1 MTPIENLLSRLSKV
15 RGRNG
20 AWTACCP
27 AHEDKSP
34 SLAIK
39 EGDDG
44 RVLLHCFGGC
54 DVHNV
59 LGAVG
64 MDMSDLFPAK
74 RDSRDSRDSRESGT
88 PVKKATFYAS
98 DLLRVI
104 HFEALVVQI
113 AAIDMANGKEVSA
126 PTKARLM
133 LAYQRIDEATRYA
146 NV

>member
-1 MTPIENLLSRLSKV
+1 MTPIENLLSHLSKV

-54 DVHNV
+54 DVHSV
-59 LGAVG
+59 LAAVG

-74 RDSRDSRDSRESGT
+74 RESGT

-113 AAIDMANGKEVSA
+113 AAIDMAKGKAISA
-126 PTKARLM
+126 STKDRLL

>member
-15 RGRNG
+15 KGRNG

-54 DVHNV
+54 DVHSV

-74 RDSRDSRDSRESGT
+74 RESGT
-88 PVKKATFYAS
+88 PAKKATFYAS

-113 AAIDMANGKEVSA
+113 AAIDIVNGKEVSA

>member
-1 MTPIENLLSRLSKV
+1 
-15 RGRNG
+15 
-20 AWTACCP
+20 
-27 AHEDKSP
+27 
-34 SLAIK
+34 LAIK
-39 EGDDG
+39 EVDDG
-44 RVLLHCFGGC
+44 RILIHCFGGC

-74 RDSRDSRDSRESGT
+74 RDSRDSRESGT

-113 AAIDMANGKEVSA
+113 AAIDMANGKEVSES
-126 PTKARLM
+126 TKARLL

>member
-1 MTPIENLLSRLSKV
+1 MTPVENLLSRLSKV
-15 RGRNG
+15 KGRNG

-39 EGDDG
+39 EGDAG

-54 DVHNV
+54 DVHSV

-74 RDSRDSRDSRESGT
+74 RDSRDSRESGT

-113 AAIDMANGKEVSA
+113 AAIDMAKGKAISEQ
-126 PTKARLM
+126 TQQRLL

>member
-1 MTPIENLLSRLSKV
+1 MTPIENLLSHLSKV
-15 RGRNG
+15 KGRNG

-39 EGDDG
+39 EVDDG
-44 RVLLHCFGGC
+44 RILIHCFGGC
-54 DVHNV
+54 DVHSV

-74 RDSRDSRDSRESGT
+74 RDSGT

-113 AAIDMANGKEVSA
+113 AAIDMAKGKEISTS
-126 PTKARLM
+126 TKDRLL

>member
-1 MTPIENLLSRLSKV
+1 MTPVENLLSHLSKV

-54 DVHNV
+54 DVHSV

-74 RDSRDSRDSRESGT
+74 QGT

-113 AAIDMANGKEVSA
+113 AAIDMAKGKAISA
-126 PTKARLM
+126 STKARLM

>member
-1 MTPIENLLSRLSKV
+1 MTPIENLLSHLSKV

-54 DVHNV
+54 DVHSV

-74 RDSRDSRDSRESGT
+74 QGT

-113 AAIDMANGKEVSA
+113 AAIDMAKGKAISA
-126 PTKARLM
+126 STKARLM

>member
-1 MTPIENLLSRLSKV
+1 MTPIENLLSHLSKV
-15 RGRNG
+15 KGRNG

-39 EGDDG
+39 EVDDG
-44 RVLLHCFGGC
+44 RILIHCFGGC
-54 DVHNV
+54 DVHSV

-74 RDSRDSRDSRESGT
+74 QGT

-113 AAIDMANGKEVSA
+113 AAIDMAKGKAISA
-126 PTKARLM
+126 STKDRLL